1 MKSQCFVDDP
11 DEWKTQA
18 AANQL
23 ELIDLKP
30 ETDFNN
36 ITWVFSYRADKRDTI
51 AQMWSQ
57 DLVTSTTN

>member
-23 ELIDLKP
+23 ELIDLRQISTILP
-30 ETDFNN
+30 E
-36 ITWVFSYRADKRDTI
+36 FSLTEQTKE
-51 AQMWSQ
+51 MWPQ